1 MAQPAFNTPELKQLL
16 KEALSET
23 LNEQRELL
31 HEVFTEV
38 LEDLG
43 LAEAIREGQQTERVD
58 RNDVFD
64 ILEGRS

>member
-31 HEVFTEV
+31 YEVFTDV

-58 RNDVFD
+58 RNHVFD